1 MKISTRKLASAAVVG
16 AAYAALTLLLAP
28 ISFGLVQLRVSETLC
43 ILPAFLPCTAWGL
56 WAGCAIANLAG
67 GYGLPDIVFG
77 SLATLGASLSMAAI
91 AKGRSQ
97 PLRLGRAL
105 AVCLMPVVWNGPIV
119 GAVIAYSTGAFWSA
133 LALSAAQ
140 IAAEEAVVMYVIG
153 LPLLKLLPR
162 SAAFR
167 RAAESLG

>member
-1 MKISTRKLASAAVVG
+1 MVGKTWIQNQALDCGTNPPAV
-16 AAYAALTLLLAP
+16 
-28 ISFGLVQLRVSETLC
+28 
-43 ILPAFLPCTAWGL
+43 
-56 WAGCAIANLAG
+56 
-67 GYGLPDIVFG
+67 
-77 SLATLGASLSMAAI
+77 AAI
-91 AKGRSQ
+91 IEKIKDLLG
-97 PLRLGRAL
+97 LGRAL